1 MTKKNELSVDEL
13 TKEVSRLKS
22 QIGGYKKANDMYRK
36 KIEKLERLVK
46 HNREVDVEGDHMYE
60 EKLAELEKTKKELG
74 DVSLRIAAYK
84 SSIETK
90 DGVIESLQQKCS
102 SLVATNKE
110 LENHVNSLTD
120 ALAETEA
127 TVEELRMPWW
137 KKLF

>member
-13 TKEVSRLKS
+13 TKEVSYLKS
-22 QIGGYKKANDMYRK
+22 QIGGFRKANDMYRK
-36 KIEKLERLVK
+36 KIKKLETQVK
-46 HNREVDVEGDHMYE
+46 HNREVDVEGDYMYE

-74 DVSLRIAAYK
+74 DVSLKIAAYK

-102 SLVATNKE
+102 SLVVTNKE
-110 LENHVNSLTD
+110 LETHVT
-120 ALAETEA
+120 AL
-127 TVEELRMPWW
+127 EELIEEAEETIAELRKPWW